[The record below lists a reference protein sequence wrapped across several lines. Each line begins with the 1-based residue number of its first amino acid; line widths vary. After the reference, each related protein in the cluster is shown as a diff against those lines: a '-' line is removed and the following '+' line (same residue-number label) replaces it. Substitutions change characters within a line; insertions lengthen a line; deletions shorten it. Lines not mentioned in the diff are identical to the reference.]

1 MSKPFAAASWMR
13 VPVLLA
19 AFSAGASSGQP
30 NDRRMPSADQASVGS
45 RFDPEAATRSYL
57 AKLAPDQKA
66 RSDAYFEG
74 GYWLTLWSFLYAAPI
89 LVLLLVTGWSARLR
103 GWAEQR
109 VRFRPI
115 QTIIYWA
122 GYSVVTTVLVFPLT
136 VYRRFFREHVYGLS
150 NQTFGAWLGDFAKE
164 FVVALIFGAI
174 LIPFLYG
181 AVRRIGQSWWIWG
194 TAISIVFLAFY
205 LLVYPVA
212 IAPLFNK
219 YTRITDERIRNPI
232 LRMARAN
239 GIHVNNI
246 YQVDASRQS
255 KRVSANVS
263 GFLGTMRIT
272 LNDNL
277 LNRCS
282 LSEIKAVMGHEI
294 GHYVLNHVYKGLLFA
309 GVIIVVGFAFLHWSL
324 QFLLGRFGA
333 RWGIGGAGDLAVVPL
348 AALLLSG
355 FMFLLTPITNSFTRM
370 QEAEADIFGL
380 NASREPD
387 GFAEA
392 ALKLGEYRK
401 MQPGP
406 LEEWIFFDH
415 PSGAT
420 RIRTA
425 MQWKAENLETNSG
438 AR

>member
-239 GIHVNNI
+239 GIEAQEI

-255 KRVSANVS
+255 KRISANVS
-263 GFLGTMRIT
+263 GFLGTQRIS

-277 LNRCS
+277 LTRTS
-282 LSEIKAVMGHEI
+282 LPEIQAVMGHEM
-294 GHYVLNHVYKGLLFA
+294 GHYVLNHVEKALMFFA
-309 GVIIVVGFAFLHWSL
+309 LYFAAA
-324 QFLLGRFGA
+324 FGWVNWA
-333 RWGIGGAGDLAVVPL
+333 FHQAHRRWGEKWGVRGIGDTTGFPL
-348 AALLLSG
+348 ALLVG
-355 FMFLLTPITNSFTRM
+355 MIFSFVTSPLVRSFVRV
-370 QEAEADIFGL
+370 QEYEADIFGL
-380 NASREPD
+380 NAARQPD
-387 GFAEA
+387 GFAEVT
-392 ALKLGEYRK
+392 LKLSEYRK
-401 MQPGP
+401 LDPGP
-406 LEEWIFFDH
+406 LEEWIFSDH
-415 PSGAT
+415 PSGRV
-420 RIRTA
+420 RIYTA
-425 MQWKAENLETNSG
+425 MRWKAENMPQ
-438 AR
+438 